1 MKKVL
6 IVILGVI
13 NVFLLVLTLVIYPR
27 QIKTT
32 KQAIS
37 ENNAKIENY
46 LANTK
51 NLTVQ
56 GYQKVI
62 RNKVKNIDIDN
73 IENTLR
79 NDYSQAITE
88 AYNAKTEDEYK
99 AKERDIAAKLGANH
113 LASKVMFQTVIQK
126 INGKDYLKS
135 NGLNSV
141 SVAFGKYDVNT
152 HTLPVNILVDY
163 KPVVEDSSATQQ
175 VTSKKVMYS
184 FNYNTKTKLDGA
196 VSFTEL
202 VSVAK

>member
-46 LANTK
+46 QANTK

-141 SVAFGKYDVNT
+141 SVAFGKYEVNT

-175 VTSKKVMYS
+175 VTSKKVLYS

>member
-46 LANTK
+46 QANTK

-175 VTSKKVMYS
+175 VTSKKVLYS

>member
-46 LANTK
+46 QANTK

-126 INGKDYLKS
+126 INGKDYPKS

-175 VTSKKVMYS
+175 VTSKKVLYS

-202 VSVAK
+202 VSMAK

>member
-46 LANTK
+46 QANTK

-202 VSVAK
+202 VSMAK

>member
-46 LANTK
+46 QANTK

-163 KPVVEDSSATQQ
+163 KPVGEDSSATQQ
-175 VTSKKVMYS
+175 ATSKKVLYS

-202 VSVAK
+202 VSIAK

>member
-46 LANTK
+46 QANTK

-126 INGKDYLKS
+126 INGKDYPKS

-141 SVAFGKYDVNT
+141 SVAFGKYNVNT

-163 KPVVEDSSATQQ
+163 KPVGEDSSATQQ
-175 VTSKKVMYS
+175 ATSKKVLYS

>member
-37 ENNAKIENY
+37 ENNAKIKNY
-46 LANTK
+46 QANTK

-62 RNKVKNIDIDN
+62 QNKVKNIDIDN

-79 NDYSQAITE
+79 NNYSQAITE

-126 INGKDYLKS
+126 INGKDYPKS

-163 KPVVEDSSATQQ
+163 KPVGEDSSATQQ
-175 VTSKKVMYS
+175 ATSKKVLYS

-202 VSVAK
+202 VSMAK

>member
-6 IVILGVI
+6 MVILGVI

-27 QIKTT
+27 QIKAT

-46 LANTK
+46 QANAN
-51 NLTVQ
+51 NLTVK

-79 NDYSQAITE
+79 NNYSQAITE

-99 AKERDIAAKLGANH
+99 AKENDIATKLGSNH

-126 INGKDYLKS
+126 INGKDYPKS

-141 SVAFGKYDVNT
+141 SVSFGKFDVDK

-163 KPVVEDSSATQQ
+163 KPVVEDESATQQ
-175 VTSKKVMYS
+175 VSSKKVMYS
-184 FNYNTKTKLDGA
+184 FNYNTKTQLDGT
-196 VSFTEL
+196 VTFTEL

>member
-46 LANTK
+46 QANTK

-62 RNKVKNIDIDN
+62 QNKVKNIDIDN

-79 NDYSQAITE
+79 SDYSQAITE

-99 AKERDIAAKLGANH
+99 VKERDIAVKLGSNH

-126 INGKDYLKS
+126 INGKDYPKS

-152 HTLPVNILVDY
+152 HKLPVNILVDY
-163 KPVVEDSSATQQ
+163 KPVGEDSSATQQ
-175 VTSKKVMYS
+175 VSSKKVIYS
-184 FNYNTKTKLDGA
+184 FNYNTKTKLDGT

-202 VSVAK
+202 VSMAK

>member
-6 IVILGVI
+6 MVILGVI

-27 QIKTT
+27 QIKAT

-46 LANTK
+46 QANAN
-51 NLTVQ
+51 NLTVK

-79 NDYSQAITE
+79 NNYSQAITD

-99 AKERDIAAKLGANH
+99 AKENDIATKLGSNH

-126 INGKDYLKS
+126 INGKDYPKS

-163 KPVVEDSSATQQ
+163 KPVGEDSSATQQ
-175 VTSKKVMYS
+175 AASKKVLYS

-202 VSVAK
+202 VSMAK

>member
-46 LANTK
+46 QANTK

-126 INGKDYLKS
+126 INGKDYPKS

-163 KPVVEDSSATQQ
+163 KPVGEDSSATQQ
-175 VTSKKVMYS
+175 VSSKKVLYS

-202 VSVAK
+202 VSMAK

>member
-46 LANTK
+46 QANTK

-99 AKERDIAAKLGANH
+99 ANERDIAAKLGANH

-126 INGKDYLKS
+126 INGKDYPKS

-163 KPVVEDSSATQQ
+163 KPVGEDSSATQQ
-175 VTSKKVMYS
+175 ATSKKVLYS

>member
-46 LANTK
+46 QANTK

-126 INGKDYLKS
+126 INGKDYPKS

-163 KPVVEDSSATQQ
+163 KPVGEDSSATQQ
-175 VTSKKVMYS
+175 ATSKKVLYS

-202 VSVAK
+202 VSMAK